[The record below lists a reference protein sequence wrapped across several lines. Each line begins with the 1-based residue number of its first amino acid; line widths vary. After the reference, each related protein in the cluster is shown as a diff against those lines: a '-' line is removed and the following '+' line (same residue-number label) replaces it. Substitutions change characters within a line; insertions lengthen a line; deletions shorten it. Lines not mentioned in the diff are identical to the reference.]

1 MAQSGRRADDGAVH
15 GARFQAMQL
24 TPDLEALLRMGLAV
38 LCGLAVGVNRA
49 HHGSTPH
56 PNRLRVHVLVGLSAC
71 LMVLAAGPDQEAR
84 SRVIQGVATGV
95 GFLGAGE
102 ILVPSRPRKH
112 AAPEVMGLSSA
123 ASIWFTASLG
133 VTVAAASPLFAMV
146 ALALALVTLSDRR
159 DGGDVAPGSAQ
170 SAEAGAAAGN
180 PQRRGSSFRLS
191 LSPRI
196 RRTLGGGSS
205 ALPPEDQVSDERPDQ
220 ASLPRQKRK

>member
-1 MAQSGRRADDGAVH
+1 MSWLPV
-15 GARFQAMQL
+15 L
-24 TPDLEALLRMGLAV
+24 NPDLEALLRMGLAV

-112 AAPEVMGLSSA
+112 ATPEVMGLSSA

-133 VTVAAASPLFAMV
+133 VTVAAATPLFAMV
-146 ALALALVTLSDRR
+146 ALVLALVTLSDRR
-159 DGGDVAPGSAQ
+159 NGGDRPPSSGPGPS
-170 SAEAGAAAGN
+170 SAAGSGPGQRPG
-180 PQRRGSSFRLS
+180 PQIRMPISC
-191 LSPRI
+191 RI
-196 RRTLGGGSS
+196 RRVPGAESGGT
-205 ALPPEDQVSDERPDQ
+205 AFAEKVSEPD
-220 ASLPRQKRK
+220 AGDDDPLRQKRKR